1 MQAEDSGCLWG
12 CGLALAA
19 LPITVIL
26 QHIDERNKRK
36 VERLKEETEVLRLEA
51 ERERLKTERDDAV
64 AARKSRKMRDAGYV
78 RCTRCGDWRDE
89 VDADGVCEP
98 CHIVA
103 EIDSA
108 ME

>member
-19 LPITVIL
+19 LPVAVIL
-26 QHIDERNKRK
+26 QHFDERNKRK

-51 ERERLKTERDDAV
+51 ERERLKTEREDAI
-64 AARKSRKMRDAGYV
+64 AERKERKMLDAGF
-78 RCTRCGDWRDE
+78 TRCSRCREWRDE
-89 VDADGVCEP
+89 LDADGVCEP

-103 EIDSA
+103 EIESA
-108 ME
+108 MD

>member
-12 CGLALAA
+12 CGLALAS
-19 LPITVIL
+19 LPVMVVL
-26 QHIDERNKRK
+26 QHLEERNKRK

-51 ERERLKTERDDAV
+51 ERERLKTERDDAI
-64 AARKSRKMRDAGYV
+64 AARKSRKMLDAGYV

-108 ME
+108 MD